1 MRKYEIYTDTFE
13 FRFGKAKSSIPAMS
27 MSDIWMEYNCQSS
40 NDPVRLAS
48 FDNLEDAM
56 AFFRENYADYGRTW
70 AEKGNVW
77 WLLRGQVA
85 WLDGNE
91 YTEDGDF
98 GQGGDLYECSAEA
111 YKKEEETE

>member
-13 FRFGKAKSSIPAMS
+13 FRFGKSKSSIPAMS

-40 NDPVRLAS
+40 NDPVRVAS

-91 YTEDGDF
+91 YTEDGGFD
-98 GQGGDLYECSAEA
+98 QGGDLYECSAEA
-111 YKKEEETE
+111 YEKEDAV